1 MSENGGVAIAGIG
14 LHPFGRFGDQPVT
27 DLGVTAVRKALED
40 AGNPAFQAAFC
51 ATVYSGVG
59 AGHKVL
65 GALARTGVP
74 IVDVEAGCA
83 SGGAALMLAAAAIRA
98 GQYDT
103 VLVFGIEKMPKG
115 IIRSSFF
122 EPWREEAGLAATPA
136 YFAPRA
142 PRLMREA
149 GVTKD
154 QLATRVVE
162 KRANRLHK
170 PAAHV

>member
-1 MSENGGVAIAGIG
+1 MSENGVAIAGIG

-27 DLGVTAVRKALED
+27 DLGVTAVRNALED

-83 SGGAALMLAAAAIRA
+83 SGGAALQLAVGAIRA
-98 GQYDT
+98 GQYDC

-136 YFAPRA
+136 YFA
-142 PRLMREA
+142 
-149 GVTKD
+149 
-154 QLATRVVE
+154 
-162 KRANRLHK
+162 
-170 PAAHV
+170 